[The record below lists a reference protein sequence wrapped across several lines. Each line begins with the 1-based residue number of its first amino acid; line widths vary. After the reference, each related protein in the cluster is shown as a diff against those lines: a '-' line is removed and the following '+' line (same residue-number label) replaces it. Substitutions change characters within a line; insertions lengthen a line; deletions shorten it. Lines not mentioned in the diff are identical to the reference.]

1 MLLKRLIISK
11 TYPEYEII
19 RNVPFKRKGLNLII
33 DDTTSSP
40 NDSGNNV
47 GKTTFIKIVDLC
59 LGAKSVRSIYY
70 DADTK
75 TENEKIKKFLNK
87 NKVEAQLDILD
98 EKRDITYKITR
109 QLYNKGKRIIDD
121 NEYTEEEFASKL
133 KEIIFYSNEKYPT
146 LRELMPKF
154 VRIDSSNTD
163 NIIKFLGNFTK
174 KHQYDTIYQFLFNI
188 LDDKLINE
196 KNLLNNNKNDCDKK
210 IKLLESDKNIASLHA
225 LKQKDAI
232 ISDELNKLF
241 EERKKLDYIKT
252 YKSELDKKRNLTN
265 EISDCEQELQL
276 IDFDIELLTE
286 SIQKLKKEYSNI
298 DTNQIREIYEQANL
312 YIEKIEKK
320 FEDVVKFHNTMIE
333 NRISFLNKQLSEK
346 QKKKIDIILKRDKL
360 IDEKKNITID
370 LLDDGLLSDLN
381 VLNTKIE
388 KLTLE
393 KGEVRKSIQ
402 LLEENE
408 KERKMLEEKIITI
421 SDALNPNN
429 INDKISI
436 FNKYFTEYSE
446 IVYGEKYFFAYN
458 SNWKNQRDFP
468 VTISNF
474 KGNVGTG
481 MKKGMIVIFD
491 FAYLEYSNYMNINCP
506 KFIIHD
512 KLETTH
518 INQLSTIFNICQS
531 INGQYI
537 VPILRERIS
546 QIDKDIIEKSKILEL
561 SKDNKLFKI

>member
-1 MLLKRLIISK
+1 MAMQGSCISNLDVGSATVK
-11 TYPEYEII
+11 LADDGT
-19 RNVPFKRKGLNLII
+19 FNLII
-33 DDTTSSP
+33 
-40 NDSGNNV
+40 
-47 GKTTFIKIVDLC
+47 
-59 LGAKSVRSIYY
+59 GA
-70 DADTK
+70 ADMGT
-75 TENEKIKKFLNK
+75 
-87 NKVEAQLDILD
+87 
-98 EKRDITYKITR
+98 
-109 QLYNKGKRIIDD
+109 GC
-121 NEYTEEEFASKL
+121 
-133 KEIIFYSNEKYPT
+133 
-146 LRELMPKF
+146 
-154 VRIDSSNTD
+154 
-163 NIIKFLGNFTK
+163 
-174 KHQYDTIYQFLFNI
+174 DTILAQMVAECMDCSV
-188 LDDKLINE
+188 DDV
-196 KNLLNNNKNDCDKK
+196 
-210 IKLLESDKNIASLHA
+210 AVFWG
-225 LKQKDAI
+225 
-232 ISDELNKLF
+232 SDELNKLF

-436 FNKYFTEYSE
+436 FNIYFYFLVKLF
-446 IVYGEKYFFAYN
+446 IYFFFLFISFFFFFFSFSFS
-458 SNWKNQRDFP
+458 SNN
-468 VTISNF
+468 
-474 KGNVGTG
+474 
-481 MKKGMIVIFD
+481 
-491 FAYLEYSNYMNINCP
+491 
-506 KFIIHD
+506 
-512 KLETTH
+512 
-518 INQLSTIFNICQS
+518 
-531 INGQYI
+531 
-537 VPILRERIS
+537 
-546 QIDKDIIEKSKILEL
+546 
-561 SKDNKLFKI
+561 